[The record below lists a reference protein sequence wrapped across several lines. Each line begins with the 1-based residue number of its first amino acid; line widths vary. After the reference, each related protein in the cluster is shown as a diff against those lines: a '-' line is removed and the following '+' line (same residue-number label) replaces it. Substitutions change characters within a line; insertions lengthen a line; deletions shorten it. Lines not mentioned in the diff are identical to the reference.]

1 MKPKP
6 PKIAYWFLKISNKR
20 KNRDIIL
27 GDFEEFFKEI
37 YKESGGF
44 KAASWYWKQ
53 TFKSI
58 PRFIKTIIY
67 WRISMFTNYFK
78 LALRNIKKHKGYSF
92 INITGLAVGLACCI
106 LILMWVRDELS
117 YDRHFEKAD
126 RIYRLVT
133 KEEYNDL
140 ETYGAMAPYIAGPTF
155 TYEIPEIETYTRI
168 MPEHARIIVD
178 GKTFDEPG
186 IFYADPG
193 FFKIFSFPFIAGD
206 SKTALIEPG
215 SMVLTED
222 TARRLFG
229 RTDVVGKTLNFN
241 RTNKYRITGVIRNI
255 PHNTHFKFTS
265 LLSFST
271 FENRSQTS
279 NILKT
284 WFLTNGWSY
293 LLLRENADPE
303 TVNKK
308 IKTVAEKYKGVE
320 SPGGYKQVF
329 RLQSIKDVHLKSQLS
344 SDISQHGDIRYVY
357 TFSLIAVFILVMA
370 CINFMNLTT
379 ARSANRSKEVGLR
392 KVLGAHREKL
402 ISQFLGE
409 SVLMALLALIGA
421 ITIVSLVLPFFNQL
435 TDKTLSLT
443 SLVKGNI
450 GIGLV
455 LLALLTG
462 LIAGS
467 YPAIFLSAFRPVAV
481 LKGTLSK
488 EMKRSLSRNVLVVFQ
503 FTISILLITATLIM
517 FRQLKY
523 MQTRDLGFDKDQ
535 VLVVNIMDVDEALRT
550 KIEALKAEL
559 LRNPN
564 ILNGSLTDGLPGDI
578 NLNLTMRMEGRPEG
592 ESRPASM
599 IIGDFDFARTYA
611 IEIME
616 GRDFSREFSL
626 DEKGVFLINETA
638 AREFDWG
645 LEAVGRKIGINSK
658 EMGNIVGIMKDFHF
672 KSLKEKIGP
681 LVVWLSPRHLKTR
694 GYYLSLKIHGG
705 DIAGTVDFIKS
716 KWAGWSDGKFD
727 YFFADDNFNALYSD
741 EKRTGLII
749 TVFAFMSIFVACLGL
764 FGLASYT
771 TEQRT
776 KEIGIRKVLGAS
788 GLGLVTLISKE
799 FIKWVLVA
807 NGIALPAAYVIMV
820 KSWLSN
826 FAYRT
831 SPGPGMFALV
841 VGISLLTALLT
852 VVYQTVKVALQN
864 PVDALRY
871 E

>member
-27 GDFEEFFKEI
+27 GDFEEFFNEI
-37 YKESGGF
+37 YKESGAF
-44 KAASWYWKQ
+44 KAAFWYWKQ

-58 PRFIKTIIY
+58 PRFIKTIIH
-67 WRISMFTNYFK
+67 WRVSMFTNYFK
-78 LALRNIKKHKGYSF
+78 LALRNIQKHKGYSF
-92 INITGLAVGLACCI
+92 INITGLAVGLASCI
-106 LILMWVRDELS
+106 LILMWVKDELS

-126 RIYRLVT
+126 RIYRLVH
-133 KEEYNDL
+133 KEEFNSFEKYD
-140 ETYGAMAPYIAGPTF
+140 AMAPYIAGPTF
-155 TYEIPEIETYTRI
+155 TSEIPEIETYTRM
-168 MPEHARIIVD
+168 MPENARIIVE
-178 GKTFDEPG
+178 GKTFDESD
-186 IFYADPG
+186 IFYADSD

-206 SKTALIEPG
+206 SKTALIAPG
-215 SMVLTED
+215 SVVLTEE
-222 TARRLFG
+222 TAQRLFG

-241 RTNKYRITGVIRNI
+241 RTNDFHVTGIIQNI

-271 FENRSQTS
+271 FENRPQTS

-284 WFLTNGWSY
+284 WFLTNGWGY

-308 IKTVAEKYKGVE
+308 IKTVTEKYEGAE
-320 SPGGYKQVF
+320 SPSGNKQEF

-344 SDISQHGDIRYVY
+344 SDISQHGNIRYVY
-357 TFSLIAVFILVMA
+357 TFSLIAVFILVIA

-379 ARSANRSKEVGLR
+379 ARSVSRSKEVGLR
-392 KVLGAHREKL
+392 KVLGAHRKKL
-402 ISQFLGE
+402 VFQFLGE
-409 SVLMALLALIGA
+409 SVLMALLALVGA
-421 ITIVSLVLPFFNQL
+421 VIIVSMVLPFFNQL
-435 TDKTLSLT
+435 TDKTLSFT
-443 SLVKGNI
+443 SLVKGNM

-467 YPAIFLSAFRPVAV
+467 YPAVFLSAFRPVVV

-488 EMKRSLSRNVLVVFQ
+488 GKKRSLFRNVLVVFQ

-535 VLVVNIMDVDEALRT
+535 VLVVNIMDADEDLRT
-550 KIEALKAEL
+550 KIEALKTEL

-578 NLNLTMRMEGRPEG
+578 NLNIMMRMEGRPESD
-592 ESRPASM
+592 SRLVNM
-599 IIGDFDFARTYA
+599 IIGDFDFARTYG
-611 IEIME
+611 IKMIE
-616 GRDFSREFSL
+616 GRDFSREFSS
-626 DEKGVFLINETA
+626 DKKGAFLINERA
-638 AREFDWG
+638 AMEFDWG
-645 LEAVGRKIGINSK
+645 LDAVGRKIGINAE
-658 EMGNIVGIMKDFHF
+658 EMGHIVGIMKDFHF
-672 KSLKEKIGP
+672 KSLKEEIGP
-681 LVVWLSPRHLKTR
+681 LAVWLSPRHLKTR
-694 GYYLSLKIHGG
+694 GYYLSLKIRGR
-705 DIAGTVDFIKS
+705 DIARTVDFVKS
-716 KWAGWSDGKFD
+716 KWAGWSDGTFD
-727 YFFADDNFNALYSD
+727 YFFADDYFNALYRD

-776 KEIGIRKVLGAS
+776 KEIGVRKVLGAS

-799 FIKWVLVA
+799 FIKRVLVA

-826 FAYRT
+826 FAYRM
-831 SPGPGMFALV
+831 SPGPGMFVFV
-841 VGISLLTALLT
+841 VGITLLIALLT
-852 VVYQTVKVALQN
+852 VIYQTVKVTLQN